1 MNADTCQGS
10 SSGDLKTLPNKSSWR
25 CTSMPEAALQR
36 ARCTTAVFGIQNS
49 FAASD
54 VASRWLHAFSGA
66 GCCPCMTCD
75 CQLDTAQ
82 SDKKKIYRSTGEV
95 SIIRVV
101 SMSIMHLP
109 PTLPFPP
116 FAIARN
122 NTECSLR
129 PLPETIDLSYRIRE
143 AEPRTAPSFCQGQN
157 DLALRRPDD
166 SRAGCDDTKLGST
179 TKETPADREN
189 V

>member
-36 ARCTTAVFGIQNS
+36 AQCKTAVFGIQNS

-109 PTLPFPP
+109 PTHAITPNVVFGRCRKPLTYLTESVRLSPAPP
-116 FAIARN
+116 HLSAKAR
-122 NTECSLR
+122 TIWHCEGQTT
-129 PLPETIDLSYRIRE
+129 PEQD
-143 AEPRTAPSFCQGQN
+143 AM
-157 DLALRRPDD
+157 
-166 SRAGCDDTKLGST
+166 
-179 TKETPADREN
+179 TPN
-189 V
+189 